1 LQKKLFTI
9 SPNSASKEKN
19 MDALSINNLHKTY
32 GSGFNALKGVTFD
45 VKEGDF
51 FGLLGPNGAGKTTT
65 IGIITSLVT
74 KTKGSVKIFGID
86 IDQDFPAAKRLI
98 GVVPQEYNF
107 SIFEK
112 VQDIV
117 TQQAGYYGM
126 ERDLALTN
134 AEKYLKQLGLWDKRN
149 SIARELSGGMKRRLM
164 IARGLIHEPR
174 LLILDEPT
182 AGVDVELRRGMW
194 DFLSELNN
202 QGTTIILTTHY
213 LEEAEQLC
221 NQIAII
227 TNGQIVEN
235 TSTKALLKKLDRE
248 TFIFETKE
256 PVTTL
261 PAVGNTPFHLQDETT
276 IEVTIDKQLSLNTVF
291 THFNKHNIIVESMR
305 NKSNR
310 LEELFLE
317 MVEQ

>member
-1 LQKKLFTI
+1 
-9 SPNSASKEKN
+9 
-19 MDALSINNLHKTY
+19 MDALSISDLHKEY
-32 GSGFNALKGVTFD
+32 NSGFIALKGVTFD

-65 IGIITSLVT
+65 IGILTSLVT
-74 KTKGSVKIFGID
+74 KTKGTVTIFGID

-112 VQDIV
+112 VIDIV

-126 ERDLALTN
+126 EKDHAYAN
-134 AEKYLKQLGLWDKRN
+134 AEKYLKKLGLWEKRH
-149 SIARELSGGMKRRLM
+149 SPARELSGGMKRRLM
-164 IARGLIHEPR
+164 IARGLVHEPR

-194 DFLSELNN
+194 DFLTELNEK
-202 QGTTIILTTHY
+202 GTTIILTTHY

-221 NQIAII
+221 KQIAII
-227 TNGQIVEN
+227 NHGQIIIN
-235 TSTKALLKKLDRE
+235 TSKKALLRKLNKE

-256 PVTTL
+256 PVLEL
-261 PAVGNTPFHLQDETT
+261 PPLGSSHFQIKDETT
-276 IEVTIDKQLSLNTVF
+276 VEVTIDKQLSLNAIF
-291 THFNKHNIIVESMR
+291 AHLNGHNITVESMR

-310 LEELFLE
+310 LEELFME

>member
-1 LQKKLFTI
+1 
-9 SPNSASKEKN
+9 

-32 GSGFNALKGVTFD
+32 KSGFNALKGVTFD

-65 IGIITSLVT
+65 ISIITSLTT
-74 KTKGSVKIFGID
+74 KSDGTVKIFDID
-86 IDQDFPAAKRLI
+86 IDKDFPAAKRLI

-126 ERDLALTN
+126 ERDHALKN
-134 AEKYLKQLGLWDKRN
+134 AEKYLKQLGLWDKKD
-149 SIARELSGGMKRRLM
+149 SIAQELSGGMKRRLM
-164 IARGLIHEPR
+164 IARGLIHDPR

-194 DFLSELNN
+194 DFLTDLNK

-221 NQIAII
+221 KQIAII
-227 TNGQIVEN
+227 NHGLIVEN
-235 TSTKALLKKLDRE
+235 SSKKDLLKKLDKE
-248 TFIFETKE
+248 TFIFETRE
-256 PVTTL
+256 PVTLL
-261 PAVGNTPFHLQDETT
+261 PPLGDTPFQLQDETT
-276 IEVTIDKQLSLNTVF
+276 IEVTIGKQLSLNDIF
-291 THFNKHNIIVESMR
+291 AHLSIHNITVESMR

-310 LEELFLE
+310 LEELFME